1 MKTKAELDKLTD
13 DAIVHLGRQ
22 RRTRDRAVRAQL
34 RMARDLAGL
43 LRTQFPDDAALA
55 GRIAVAIS
63 QAQSQ
68 FIRAFR
74 EDGVDER
81 SIGPVA
87 ANLLAFAGE
96 QLVREAKP

>member
-13 DAIVHLGRQ
+13 DAIVYLGRQ

-55 GRIAVAIS
+55 GRVAVSIS
-63 QAQSQ
+63 QAQAQ
-68 FIRAFR
+68 LIRAMR
-74 EDGVDER
+74 QDGLDER
-81 SIGPVA
+81 STSSLTS
-87 ANLLAFAGE
+87 NLLAVAGE
-96 QLVREAKP
+96 QLVREANP

>member
-13 DAIVHLGRQ
+13 DAIVYLGRQ

-55 GRIAVAIS
+55 RAYGTSSPGRIRRLLDHLEKSGLIVVKMDYSGRRAIGIPDLGVSTAAV
-63 QAQSQ
+63 
-68 FIRAFR
+68 
-74 EDGVDER
+74 
-81 SIGPVA
+81 
-87 ANLLAFAGE
+87 
-96 QLVREAKP
+96 